1 MAIGSDV
8 IRNRLDKKINYGVAR
23 TAYDSIK
30 DPGAETIGSPMVHPG
45 NSMLLDADLIP
56 AVMPVVNTA
65 EVKVH
70 KYNSGKSVGNNVGE
84 VGGLY

>member
-23 TAYDSIK
+23 TAYDSVK
-30 DPGAETIGSPMVHPG
+30 DPGAETVGSPIAQPG
-45 NSMLLDADLIP
+45 NSISLDADLIP
-56 AVMPVVNTA
+56 ASMPAVNTA

-70 KYNSGKSVGNNVGE
+70 KYNSGKTGFLKKE
-84 VGGLY
+84 MY